1 MTRDKTVTVWCALFS
16 AMLASPAWSAQ
27 LELQPQTSVITVGDR
42 IEFVVYG
49 KEFPDGVDGGD
60 FSLSWT
66 GNLVYVDVAIQE
78 PPFDLSSVADEHA
91 VEGYL
96 EYVDVFSSLATPGLG
111 GVAFPIARLTLE
123 ATAQGPAFVTIGT
136 NLVGWSLAG
145 DLPEYS
151 IGPAAQIE
159 IRPLPEPGLATSLA
173 FALGLLGSFARAR
186 RRKR

>member
-1 MTRDKTVTVWCALFS
+1 MTRDKTMIVWCALFA

-42 IEFVVYG
+42 IELVVYG

-60 FSLSWT
+60 FSLFWT
-66 GNLVYVDVAIQE
+66 GNLTYVGVAIEE
-78 PPFDLSSVADEHA
+78 PPFDLSSVADGHA

-96 EYVDVFSSLATPGLG
+96 EYIDVFSSLATPGLG
-111 GVAFPIARLTLE
+111 GGEFPIARLTLE
-123 ATAQGPAFVTIGT
+123 AVAEGPAFVTIGT

-145 DLPEYS
+145 DLLETS
-151 IGPAAQIE
+151 IGPDAQIE
-159 IRPLPEPGLATSLA
+159 IRPLPEPELATALA

-186 RRKR
+186 RQKR